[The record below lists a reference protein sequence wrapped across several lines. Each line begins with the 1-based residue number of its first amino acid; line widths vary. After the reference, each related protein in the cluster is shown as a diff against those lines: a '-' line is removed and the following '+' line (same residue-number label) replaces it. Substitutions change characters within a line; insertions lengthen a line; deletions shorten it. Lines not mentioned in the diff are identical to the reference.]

1 MKFLEESLIALD
13 VEANSPEEA
22 IISTGTLLKNNK
34 LVEETYVN
42 AMVHSFK
49 TNGPYFVLAPNIA
62 LPHARPEDG
71 VNEACVSFVRLKTPV
86 KFGHS
91 YNDPVRLVFGLG
103 ASSSIEHVT
112 VLQKLMALLSD
123 QENVEKLLTAQSY
136 EEIKPLLGGQ
146 E

>member
-1 MKFLEESLIALD
+1 
-13 VEANSPEEA
+13 
-22 IISTGTLLKNNK
+22 
-34 LVEETYVN
+34 
-42 AMVHSFK
+42 
-49 TNGPYFVLAPNIA
+49 
-62 LPHARPEDG
+62 
-71 VNEACVSFVRLKTPV
+71 
-86 KFGHS
+86 
-91 YNDPVRLVFGLG
+91 LVFGLG